1 MKKFVNDTAQFVPE
15 FMKGIALANPD
26 LLDFNAE
33 FQMITRKGGP
43 DNSKVSLIQ
52 GSGSGHEPAHVMAV
66 GPGML
71 TGACQGAV
79 FAAPAVDSGA
89 ELVRVLIS
97 LLGVVALIF
106 FVGWMARRAQARVSP
121 GGRKIRVI
129 ESMPVGIK
137 EKVMLLEV
145 GGTQILVGASPTGG
159 LRTLH
164 VLNTPVQED
173 ATPTATAPAIRGF
186 RDVLNQW
193 KRP

>member
-1 MKKFVNDTAQFVPE
+1 MRRTVA
-15 FMKGIALANPD
+15 ALA
-26 LLDFNAE
+26 
-33 FQMITRKGGP
+33 GGFL
-43 DNSKVSLIQ
+43 SCAL
-52 GSGSGHEPAHVMAV
+52 M
-66 GPGML
+66 
-71 TGACQGAV
+71 
-79 FAAPAVDSGA
+79 AAPVAAPVVAPAAVDSGA
-89 ELVRVLIS
+89 ELIRVLIS
-97 LLGVVALIF
+97 LLGVIALIF
-106 FVGWMARRAQARVSP
+106 FVGWLSRRAQVRVRL

-164 VLNTPVQED
+164 VLTTPVADD
-173 ATPTATAPAIRGF
+173 ATPAAAAPTIRGF

>member
-1 MKKFVNDTAQFVPE
+1 VIAMRRTAA
-15 FMKGIALANPD
+15 ALA
-26 LLDFNAE
+26 
-33 FQMITRKGGP
+33 GGFLSCALMAAP
-43 DNSKVSLIQ
+43 VVA
-52 GSGSGHEPAHVMAV
+52 PA
-66 GPGML
+66 
-71 TGACQGAV
+71 
-79 FAAPAVDSGA
+79 AAPAVDSGA

-106 FVGWMARRAQARVSP
+106 FVGWLSRRAQGRIRP

-164 VLNTPVQED
+164 VLATPVAD
-173 ATPTATAPAIRGF
+173 DVAPTVVTPAIRGF

-193 KRP
+193 KRS

>member
-1 MKKFVNDTAQFVPE
+1 MRRIVA
-15 FMKGIALANPD
+15 ALV
-26 LLDFNAE
+26 
-33 FQMITRKGGP
+33 GGFLSCALMADP
-43 DNSKVSLIQ
+43 VLA
-52 GSGSGHEPAHVMAV
+52 PAA
-66 GPGML
+66 
-71 TGACQGAV
+71 T
-79 FAAPAVDSGA
+79 PAVDSGA

-97 LLGVVALIF
+97 LLGV
-106 FVGWMARRAQARVSP
+106 GWLSRRAQVRVRP

-164 VLNTPVQED
+164 VLATPVQDD
-173 ATPTATAPAIRGF
+173 ATPTANAPTIRGF

>member
-1 MKKFVNDTAQFVPE
+1 MRRTVAAFAGGFLPC
-15 FMKGIALANPD
+15 AL
-26 LLDFNAE
+26 
-33 FQMITRKGGP
+33 
-43 DNSKVSLIQ
+43 
-52 GSGSGHEPAHVMAV
+52 MAAPV
-66 GPGML
+66 
-71 TGACQGAV
+71 
-79 FAAPAVDSGA
+79 AAPAVDSGA

-164 VLNTPVQED
+164 VLDTPVLD
-173 ATPTATAPAIRGF
+173 DPSVTTAPAMRGF
-186 RDVLNQW
+186 RDVLAQW

>member
-1 MKKFVNDTAQFVPE
+1 MRRTVA
-15 FMKGIALANPD
+15 ALA
-26 LLDFNAE
+26 
-33 FQMITRKGGP
+33 GGFL
-43 DNSKVSLIQ
+43 SCAL
-52 GSGSGHEPAHVMAV
+52 M
-66 GPGML
+66 
-71 TGACQGAV
+71 
-79 FAAPAVDSGA
+79 AAPVAAPVAAPAAVDSGA
-89 ELVRVLIS
+89 ELIRVLIS
-97 LLGVVALIF
+97 LLGVIALIF
-106 FVGWMARRAQARVSP
+106 FVGWLSRRAQVRVRP

-164 VLNTPVQED
+164 VLTTPVADD
-173 ATPTATAPAIRGF
+173 ATPATTVPTIRGF

>member
-1 MKKFVNDTAQFVPE
+1 MRRTVAAFAGGFLPC
-15 FMKGIALANPD
+15 AL
-26 LLDFNAE
+26 
-33 FQMITRKGGP
+33 M
-43 DNSKVSLIQ
+43 
-52 GSGSGHEPAHVMAV
+52 
-66 GPGML
+66 
-71 TGACQGAV
+71 
-79 FAAPAVDSGA
+79 AAPAAPAAVDSGA

-164 VLNTPVQED
+164 VLETPVQD
-173 ATPTATAPAIRGF
+173 DPSVPAAPAMRGF
-186 RDVLNQW
+186 RDVLAQW
-193 KRP
+193 KRS

>member
-1 MKKFVNDTAQFVPE
+1 MRRIVA
-15 FMKGIALANPD
+15 ALV
-26 LLDFNAE
+26 
-33 FQMITRKGGP
+33 GGFLSCALMADP
-43 DNSKVSLIQ
+43 VLA
-52 GSGSGHEPAHVMAV
+52 PAA
-66 GPGML
+66 
-71 TGACQGAV
+71 T
-79 FAAPAVDSGA
+79 PAVDSGA

-106 FVGWMARRAQARVSP
+106 FVGWLSRRAQVRVRP

-164 VLNTPVQED
+164 VLATPVQDD
-173 ATPTATAPAIRGF
+173 ATPTANAPTIRGF

>member
-1 MKKFVNDTAQFVPE
+1 MRRTVA
-15 FMKGIALANPD
+15 ALA
-26 LLDFNAE
+26 
-33 FQMITRKGGP
+33 GGFL
-43 DNSKVSLIQ
+43 SCAL
-52 GSGSGHEPAHVMAV
+52 MAAPV
-66 GPGML
+66 ATP
-71 TGACQGAV
+71 V
-79 FAAPAVDSGA
+79 AAPAVDSGA

-106 FVGWMARRAQARVSP
+106 FVGWLSRRAQVRVRP

-164 VLNTPVQED
+164 VLATPVQD
-173 ATPTATAPAIRGF
+173 DPSATASTPAIRGF
-186 RDVLNQW
+186 RDVLSQW

>member
-1 MKKFVNDTAQFVPE
+1 
-15 FMKGIALANPD
+15 
-26 LLDFNAE
+26 
-33 FQMITRKGGP
+33 
-43 DNSKVSLIQ
+43 
-52 GSGSGHEPAHVMAV
+52 MAAPV
-66 GPGML
+66 
-71 TGACQGAV
+71 
-79 FAAPAVDSGA
+79 AAPAVDSGA
-89 ELVRVLIS
+89 EMIRVLVS

-106 FVGWMARRAQARVSP
+106 FVGWMGRRAQSRVRP

-164 VLNTPVQED
+164 VLDTPVVDD
-173 ATPTATAPAIRGF
+173 ATPASTPSIRGF
-186 RDVLNQW
+186 RDVLAQW